1 VGRPLPAFDVELR
14 DDEGLPVAVGCLGEL
29 WIKGPGMF
37 DAYLSPWQTVD
48 EICVDGWF
56 ATGDLAETDA
66 AGRVYL
72 RGRKKSVMNVS
83 GMKVFPEEVET
94 LIERHPAVK
103 RCRVAGFP
111 HAVLGTVPVAEVI
124 LRDGAVLTAR
134 ELIGWCRQSLSIYK
148 VPVRVKFVDELPLT
162 ASGKIRRA

>member
-1 VGRPLPAFDVELR
+1 VE
-14 DDEGLPVAVGCLGEL
+14 
-29 WIKGPGMF
+29 
-37 DAYLSPWQTVD
+37 

-66 AGRVYL
+66 AGRVFL

-83 GMKVFPEEVET
+83 GMKVFPEEVEAV
-94 LIERHPAVK
+94 LNRHPAVL

-111 HAVLGTVPVAEVI
+111 HAVLGTVPQADVI
-124 LRDGAVLTAR
+124 LHDGGNSTAR
-134 ELIGWCRQSLSIYK
+134 ELMDWCRASLSVYK
-148 VPVRVKFVDELPLT
+148 VPVRVRFVEDLPLT